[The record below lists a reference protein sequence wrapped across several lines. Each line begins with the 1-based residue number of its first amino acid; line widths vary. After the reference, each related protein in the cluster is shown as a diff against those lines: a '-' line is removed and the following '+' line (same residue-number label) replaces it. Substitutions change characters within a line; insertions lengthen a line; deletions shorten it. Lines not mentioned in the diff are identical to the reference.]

1 MWVKKIMKQAAKLYW
16 SQHKVFF
23 IATLVLFPDDLNGHE
38 VNQWFYRPYFAG
50 DDPTFIEI
58 ELEDY
63 RKAGYLKYEKPGS
76 LYKITDID
84 TQKAAKDLM
93 QYLEQWQRNEL
104 HALSAAKPPDTMRQ
118 KELLLAAIV
127 SDYTDHK
134 DVQRITLEGV
144 YGKPDNNAYK
154 PPFWELV
161 LAYQLIDKKIKITS
175 MDYGKREDG
184 LYDDDRQPAVDI
196 KIVDKELLGLVEQR
210 VAQKAEPASPTT
222 PAGIVAATTENTH
235 TTREGRVIKDGR
247 LICIAIND
255 DKTYVI
261 KRLDKGGTYDKFMNY
276 VLAEDNSDIDIS
288 IKDINAQKGLASA
301 KNLSLLARYS
311 GFVKPF
317 KRAFFVTSGR
327 EKIHFRQ
334 TALLNGAQIEAI
346 KKLAEKV

>member
-1 MWVKKIMKQAAKLYW
+1 MKQAAKLYW

-93 QYLEQWQRNEL
+93 QYLKQWQRNEL
-104 HALSAAKPPDTMRQ
+104 HALSATKPPDAMRQ

-127 SDYTDHK
+127 RDYTDHK

-196 KIVDKELLGLVEQR
+196 KIVDKELAGSVEQ
-210 VAQKAEPASPTT
+210 KAKSLPHTT
-222 PAGIVAATTENTH
+222 LTGIVAAVAESTPAK
-235 TTREGRVIKDGR
+235 REGRVIKDGR

-261 KRLDKGGTYDKFMNY
+261 KRLDKGGTYDKFMDY
-276 VLAEDNSDIDIS
+276 VLDEDNADIDIS
-288 IKDINAQKGLASA
+288 IKDINTQKGLGSA

-334 TALLNGAQIEAI
+334 AALLNGAQIEAI